1 MEEDL
6 IRRKAELILGG
17 WVKTPSDWRP
27 PVRISRS
34 TAGPGAGTRGLVFRF
49 GGMRVKKPISNEVG
63 EFELQ
68 PYDGGLRLL
77 RDGEVFIDPVEIEPV
92 IYHSPGQ
99 AFFNLDQRCDFRC
112 LFCSSP
118 SLGVE
123 ATKNLTPESITE
135 MVVEASERDDFVSVA
150 LTSGVVGSV
159 AATVERMVTTVSL
172 IRERLPWVTIGVE
185 PYLDSVDQIWDLRD
199 AGADEMKIN
208 VETPD
213 ADIFAKTCPDLDYD
227 NIHRMIEAAVEVF
240 GRGKVS
246 SNIII
251 GLGETDAQVLEE
263 VRRLA
268 EMGCAA
274 GIRPLKVNDLNR
286 TALENVLGTLEEV
299 DADRLIRLAK
309 GQKRILEENG
319 LDSRTFSTMCFE
331 CGCCDLVPFRDF

>member
-1 MEEDL
+1 MEEDM

-17 WVKTPSDWRP
+17 AVRTPQDWRP

-49 GGMRVKKPISNEVG
+49 SGMRVKKPISSEDG

-68 PYDGGLRLL
+68 PYDGGLRIL

-99 AFFNLDQRCDFRC
+99 AFFNLDQRCDYHC
-112 LFCSSP
+112 LFCTSP
-118 SLGVE
+118 SLGTE
-123 ATKNLTPESITE
+123 ATKNLTPESISD
-135 MVVEASERDDFVSVA
+135 MVAEASERDDFVSVA

-159 AATVERMVTTVSL
+159 EATVERMVRTVSL
-172 IRERLPWVTIGVE
+172 IRERIPWVTIGVE
-185 PYLDSVDQIWDLRD
+185 PYVENEEQLWDLRD

-208 VETPD
+208 IETPD
-213 ADIFAKTCPDLDYD
+213 ADIFAKVCPELDHA
-227 NIHRMIEAAVEVF
+227 NIHRMIEAAVDIF

-251 GLGETDAQVLEE
+251 GLGESDEQVIEE

-268 EMGCAA
+268 DIGCAA
-274 GIRPLKVNDLNR
+274 GLRPLKVNDSNR
-286 TALENVLGTLEEV
+286 SVLENALGTLNDV
-299 DADRLIRLAK
+299 DADRLIRL
-309 GQKRILEENG
+309 GREQKSILEEHG
-319 LDSRTFSTMCFE
+319 LDTRTYSTMCFE
-331 CGCCDLVPFRDF
+331 CGCCDLVPFKDF